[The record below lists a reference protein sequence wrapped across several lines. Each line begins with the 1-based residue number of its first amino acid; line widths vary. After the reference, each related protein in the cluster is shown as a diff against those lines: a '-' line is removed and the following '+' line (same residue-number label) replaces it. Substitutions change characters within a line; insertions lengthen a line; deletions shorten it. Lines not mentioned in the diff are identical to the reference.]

1 MTFIVLDHFFHRE
14 KPLLMGI
21 FETFIRKIT
30 KNKNLVIFLI
40 CSNFGG
46 KSYQISIIG
55 KRWYIF
61 DKINRDIRKLI

>member
-55 KRWYIF
+55 KR
-61 DKINRDIRKLI
+61 